1 MAVQSASAPFWRE
14 RTGLPSQMVK
24 AAVLLAIVAVMVF
37 PFWYVL
43 SVSISSERDLQ
54 GANVTL
60 FPLHPTL
67 LAYQTILQGGVVLNA
82 LMVSVGVTVIGTLA
96 CMVMTTTLAYGLSRT
111 SDVPGSKF
119 VLIVV
124 LGTLLFNAGIIPNY
138 LLVRYLGMLNTYPAL
153 IVPGLISAFNLVVV
167 RQFFINIPADLTDAA
182 MVDGANPFQIF
193 WQIVLPL
200 SKAVLAVVALFYGV
214 ALWSDYFHP
223 LLYINDTAMWP
234 IPLVLRLYVLRG
246 QTLSGAQTVGEPLPP
261 ATTVQMAV
269 VVLATV
275 PILLVYPF
283 LQRYFTQGVLAG
295 AIKG

>member
-1 MAVQSASAPFWRE
+1 MAVKSSAAPFWRE
-14 RTGLPSQMVK
+14 RASFPTQIIKVV
-24 AAVLLAIVAVMVF
+24 VLLAVVIVMVF

-43 SVSISSERDLQ
+43 SVSLSTERDLQ
-54 GANVTL
+54 GANVSL
-60 FPLHPTL
+60 FPLHPSL

-82 LMVSVGVTVIGTLA
+82 LVISVGVTLIGTLA

-111 SDVPGSKF
+111 SDVPGSRF
-119 VLIVV
+119 VLFVV

-138 LLVRYLGMLNTYPAL
+138 LLVRFLGMLNTYQAL

-167 RQFFINIPADLTDAA
+167 RQFFMNIPADLTDAA
-182 MVDGANPFQIF
+182 MMDGANPFQIF
-193 WQIVLPL
+193 WQIMLPL

-223 LLYINDTAMWP
+223 LLYINNTAMWP
-234 IPLVLRLYVLRG
+234 IPLVLRLYVLQG
-246 QTLSGAQTVGEPLPP
+246 QALSGAQQVGQPLPP

-269 VVLATV
+269 VVIATV
-275 PILLVYPF
+275 PILVVYPF

>member
-1 MAVQSASAPFWRE
+1 MAVQSAAAPFWRE
-14 RTGLPSQMVK
+14 RAGFTSQIVK
-24 AAVLLAIVAVMVF
+24 AAFLLAIVVVMVF

-43 SVSISSERDLQ
+43 SVSLSSERDLQ
-54 GANVTL
+54 GANVSL
-60 FPLHPTL
+60 IPLHPSL
-67 LAYQTILQGGVVLNA
+67 LAYQTILQGGVVFNA
-82 LMVSVGVTVIGTLA
+82 LVVSVGVTLIGTLA

-111 SDVPGSKF
+111 SDVPGSRF
-119 VLIVV
+119 VLVVV

-138 LLVRYLGMLNTYPAL
+138 LLVRFLGMLNTYQAL

-167 RQFFINIPADLTDAA
+167 RQFFMNIPADLTDAA

-193 WQIVLPL
+193 WMIVLPL

-223 LLYINDTAMWP
+223 LLYINNTAMWP
-234 IPLVLRLYVLRG
+234 IPLVLRLYVLQG
-246 QTLSGAQTVGEPLPP
+246 QALSGAQTVGQPLPP

-269 VVLATV
+269 VVLATL
-275 PILLVYPF
+275 PILVVYPF